1 MKKEFTLS
9 YSPCPND
16 TFIFHAM
23 TQGLIN
29 TEGFSFKPFLED
41 VETLNQMALK
51 GQSDI
56 TKLSTAAFAHLRD
69 RYTMLF
75 SGSALG
81 RGCGPLIVKRPGVD
95 TARLSSSK
103 IAVPGLMTTAFSLLS
118 FYLGK
123 KPEPVVMSFERIMP
137 AMASGEFDFGLII
150 HEGRFTYASL
160 GLELVADLGEWWELY
175 TGLPISLGCIAIKR
189 ELAGEYADVVDRI
202 IEKSIIHAFANPED
216 SMPYIRE
223 HAQELD
229 GSVISQHIKLYVND
243 FSMRLGDD
251 GTKAVETFLSMGE
264 DNGFWQRSSD
274 RIFYKKAWF

>member
-1 MKKEFTLS
+1 MKKNITIS

-23 TQGLIN
+23 THGFID
-29 TEGFSFKPFLED
+29 TEGLSFTPFLDD
-41 VETLNQMALK
+41 VETLNQMAAK
-51 GQSDI
+51 GMSDI
-56 TKLSTAAFAHLRD
+56 TKLSTAAFAHLSD
-69 RYTMLF
+69 RYSMLF

-95 TARLSSSK
+95 TARLAHSK
-103 IAVPGLMTTAFSLLS
+103 IVVPGLMTTAFSLLS

-123 KPEPVVMSFERIMP
+123 KPEPVVMSFDRIMP

-160 GLELVADLGEWWELY
+160 GLKLVADLGEWWESY
-175 TGLPISLGCIAIKR
+175 TGLPIPLGCIAIKR
-189 ELAGEYADVVDRI
+189 ELAGEYGATIDRI
-202 IEKSIIHAFANPED
+202 IEKSINHAFANPED

-229 GSVISQHIKLYVND
+229 DSVIAQHIKLYVND
-243 FSMRLGDD
+243 FSIRLGDD
-251 GTKAVETFLSMGE
+251 GKKAVETFLSMGE
-264 DNGFWQRSSD
+264 EKGFWQRSSGQ
-274 RIFYKKAWF
+274 IFYE

>member
-23 TQGLIN
+23 THGLIN

-95 TARLSSSK
+95 SARLASSK

-137 AMASGEFDFGLII
+137 ALVSGEFDFGLII
-150 HEGRFTYASL
+150 HEGRFTYASH
-160 GLELVADLGEWWELY
+160 GLELVADLGEWWESY
-175 TGLPISLGCIAIKR
+175 TGLAIPLGCIAIKR
-189 ELAGEYADVVDRI
+189 ELAQEYAATIDRI
-202 IEKSIIHAFANPED
+202 IAKSITHAFANPQD
-216 SMPYIRE
+216 SRAYIRK
-223 HAQELD
+223 HAQELND
-229 GSVISQHIKLYVND
+229 SVTEKHINLYVND
-243 FSMRLGDD
+243 FSIRLGDD
-251 GTKAVETFLSMGE
+251 GKKAVETFLGMGE
-264 DNGFWQRSSD
+264 ENGFWQRSSD
-274 RIFYKKAWF
+274 QIFYKKAWF

>member
-1 MKKEFTLS
+1 MKKFTIS

-23 TQGLIN
+23 THGLID
-29 TEGFSFKPFLED
+29 TEGLSFAPFLED
-41 VETLNQMALK
+41 VETLNQMAAK
-51 GQSDI
+51 GVSDI
-56 TKLSTAAFAHLRD
+56 TKLSMAAFAHLSG
-69 RYTMLF
+69 RYSMLF

-95 TARLSSSK
+95 TARLASSK

-123 KPEPVVMSFERIMP
+123 KPEAAVMSFDRIMP

-160 GLELVADLGEWWELY
+160 GLELVADLGEWWESY
-175 TGLPISLGCIAIKR
+175 TGLPIPLGCIAIKR
-189 ELAGEYADVVDRI
+189 ELAGEYAAIIDRI
-202 IEKSIIHAFANPED
+202 IEKSIAHAFANPED
-216 SMPYIRE
+216 SKAYIRE

-229 GSVISQHIKLYVND
+229 DSVIAQHIKLYVND
-243 FSMRLGDD
+243 FSIRLGDD
-251 GTKAVETFLSMGE
+251 GIKAVETFFRMGQ
-264 DNGFWQRSSD
+264 DKGFWQRSSD
-274 RIFYKKAWF
+274 QIFYKKAWF